1 MSLSFLLAEQAVSI
15 TLYVLDKATGG
26 ALEKA
31 GVDVVEFLKARFQDR
46 LNIEQA
52 KEEPELL
59 EAAIISE
66 AQLDGEFQE
75 DLEKLIAR
83 FQQVQNT
90 SHVSQN
96 TQSGVNLN
104 VNNNP
109 GTVIGQKIDQQF
121 FR

>member
-1 MSLSFLLAEQAVSI
+1 MDLSFLAMQAVNI

-31 GVDVVEFLKARFQDR
+31 GVDVVEFLKARFRER
-46 LNIEQA
+46 LNIDQA
-52 KEEPELL
+52 REEPKLL
-59 EAAIISE
+59 EAAIVSE
-66 AQLDGEFQE
+66 AQEDAKFQE
-75 DLEKLIAR
+75 DLEKLITQ
-83 FQQVQNT
+83 FQQLQNI
-90 SHVSQN
+90 SNVSQN